1 MPMMTRIEK
10 LPPCWSPNPVPVCM
24 AYPPLHETVDRASGW
39 SPVVVVQDVGPLVV
53 GPKMLAALCAR
64 CKLWLEVLKR
74 LRDNLQLVATPLGRP
89 GVLLEEVLL
98 SFGQPVSPSLRWL
111 VWWIAVE
118 LNHMC
123 LGLIGGPRSEVN
135 VGNLWQWWEVWH
147 LSILLGSS
155 FDVELQL

>member
-1 MPMMTRIEK
+1 
-10 LPPCWSPNPVPVCM
+10 
-24 AYPPLHETVDRASGW
+24 
-39 SPVVVVQDVGPLVV
+39 
-53 GPKMLAALCAR
+53 MLAALCAR